1 MTELVEQKLKEW
13 SSKVNPE
20 NDFQYSV
27 HDWEVKEFGERVA
40 LAVKK
45 EVVDKINDLQYYESL
60 DILALKMMFVNNKK
74 LSIKTKKE
82 ILKVWSFFAE
92 LESLKK
98 ELLGNE

>member
-1 MTELVEQKLKEW
+1 MTELVEQELKKW
-13 SSKVNPE
+13 I
-20 NDFQYSV
+20 
-27 HDWEVKEFGERVA
+27 KECLDKKREFNNFEYMTDFGERVA